1 MKKCDGKKGGV
12 CPEKEEEDED
22 WRYWRKV
29 AEENKKIRSNRFVC
43 DSILKTWTL
52 RSKECTELTLYLSP
66 IVAHSRIHSEYA
78 AKMQREFKN
87 GVPSQWQIG
96 HNKTTTL
103 VATAN

>member
-29 AEENKKIRSNRFVC
+29 AEENKKIRRNRFVC

-52 RSKECTELTLYLSP
+52 RSKECTKLTLYLSP

-78 AKMQREFKN
+78 NELVVEERESLK
-87 GVPSQWQIG
+87 
-96 HNKTTTL
+96 
-103 VATAN
+103 